1 MSATPL
7 RVSDLVDAAMTAS
20 GILWIDTGERTYAA
34 WHAWVGEPGEGG
46 AGVGAGGGRGPTA
59 YLLNGPGE
67 QHLPWL
73 PQEVVVVLRSRD
85 TGGRL
90 LRLRARR
97 DVLDPA
103 DPEWEVAAAALSAKR
118 VGATPQLLETWRQQC
133 TVSALRPFGEPL
145 EVPGRHTDER
155 VSVPVASWHG
165 AASGAPR
172 RPGAG

>member
-7 RVSDLVDAAMTAS
+7 RVSDLVDATMAAS
-20 GILWIDTGERTYAA
+20 GILWIDTGDRTYAA
-34 WHAWVGEPGEGG
+34 WHAWDDGRGDGS
-46 AGVGAGGGRGPTA
+46 RGPTA
-59 YLLNGPGE
+59 YVVNGPGE

-73 PQEVVVVLRSRD
+73 PQEVVLVLRSRD
-85 TGGRL
+85 TGGRV

-103 DPEWEVAAAALSAKR
+103 DPEWEHAAAALAATR
-118 VGATPQLLETWRQQC
+118 VGASDDVVRAWREEC

-155 VSVPVASWHG
+155 VTAPVASWQPAPG
-165 AASGAPR
+165 DAPR
-172 RPGAG
+172 RPGKG